1 MAKLD
6 KLSQAAIT
14 RIKDINP
21 NKIILVTTTLTNPSI
36 RRIIENNT
44 SGVIEV
50 FDPTGKM
57 LATYSSDFIERF
69 NSMIDDLYA
78 YLDVESDEDMKELRE
93 TLGKD
98 GIKTEIDEF
107 FDSNE
112 QHKEF
117 INNYSR
123 IERKY
128 ILSLFKKVITGK
140 ILLANKIHQKQNIEE
155 SVVSKVMF
163 NYQFQPDMT
172 KRNLALIFNS
182 STIPKDRELLDA
194 LREKNIN
201 VIVLE
206 HKPETVTNYWKIIDL
221 FPNNYKPIYSTKSK
235 YCYINF

>member
-172 KRNLALIFNS
+172 KRNLVLIFNS

-235 YCYINF
+235 YCYVNF

>member
-182 STIPKDRELLDA
+182 STIPKDRELLNA

-235 YCYINF
+235 YCYVNF